1 MARIARIFFAGLL
14 VLLPILVTIIV
25 TAWVAQLLQAYAGP
39 NNLIGRLIVLL
50 GLNWAVCR
58 YEAVALGADRPRF
71 AH

>member
-25 TAWVAQLLQAYAGP
+25 AAWVAQLLQAYAGP
-39 NNLIGRLIVLL
+39 NSLIGRPIVLL

-58 YEAVALGADRPRF
+58 DEAVALGADRPRF